1 MSSLAFAAQ
10 GSYLTLG
17 SFTTIQHWRNAA
29 IITVVF
35 AAASLGLWVY
45 TSVKEANKSKQ
56 YQKALSEV
64 EKMK

>member
-1 MSSLAFAAQ
+1 M
-10 GSYLTLG
+10 
-17 SFTTIQHWRNAA
+17 
-29 IITVVF
+29 
-35 AAASLGLWVY
+35 GLWVY